1 MARSN
6 NETKQLSHPTLKNSY
21 MTTKDLITA
30 IAADTGMRK
39 QDVERLLEATTDAC
53 VEQLLDG
60 KSIQVQN
67 FGTLEIKTK
76 AERQF
81 IHPTTGK
88 RQVAPEKKQFS
99 FKQNSVLKEAVNNK

>member
-1 MARSN
+1 
-6 NETKQLSHPTLKNSY
+6 

-60 KSIQVQN
+60 KSIQVQ
-67 FGTLEIKTK
+67 IKTK